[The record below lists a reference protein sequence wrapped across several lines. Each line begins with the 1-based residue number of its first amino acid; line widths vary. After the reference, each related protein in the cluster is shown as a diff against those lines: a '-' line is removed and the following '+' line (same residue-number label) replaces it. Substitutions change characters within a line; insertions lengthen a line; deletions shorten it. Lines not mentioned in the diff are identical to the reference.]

1 MHDLSERKKTIP
13 NQYML
18 KDFKLNWFQLC
29 DFSHK
34 FLTVLDPV
42 YSEVRG
48 LYFFL
53 LST

>member
-1 MHDLSERKKTIP
+1 MHDLSERKKTFP
-13 NQYML
+13 NYML

-29 DFSHK
+29 DFSYK
-34 FLTVLDPV
+34 FLTGLDPV
-42 YSEVRG
+42 YFEVRG